1 MFARIARG
9 ELVVQTADTVLFE
22 AAYTME
28 RVYHVPRGDIRDALV
43 SILRLDGVLLP
54 RKELYPDLL
63 DLFVQYKSISFADC
77 YHAVLARALNADGII
92 SFDRDF
98 DRLPAV
104 ERREPE

>member
-22 AAYTME
+22 AVYTME
-28 RVYHVPRGDIRDALV
+28 RVYHVPRGEIRDALV
-43 SILRLDGVLLP
+43 SILRLDGVVLA
-54 RKELYPDLL
+54 RKDLYPDVL

-77 YHAVLARALNADGII
+77 YHAILARAHDADGVI
-92 SFDRDF
+92 SFDHDF
-98 DRLPAV
+98 DRLPGV